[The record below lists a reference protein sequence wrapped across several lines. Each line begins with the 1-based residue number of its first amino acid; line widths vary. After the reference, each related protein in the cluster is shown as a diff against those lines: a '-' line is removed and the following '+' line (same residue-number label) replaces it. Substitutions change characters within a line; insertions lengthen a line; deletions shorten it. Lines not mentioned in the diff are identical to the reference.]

1 MSKVSGFFTSLNPLM
16 MRILPSPFHWLAS
29 TQIALVRFTGKKSGR
44 VFTTPMAYHLF
55 DDTLIIALAET
66 RGRNWWRNYVEVAP
80 MDILI
85 KGKWISGFASVLT
98 PDNPEYKKWFEAV
111 LNRAFFIP
119 KIFLNDYNARE
130 GLSASQMEALHA
142 QSGLVKFT
150 RRREDHSS
158 KAAN

>member
-16 MRILPSPFHWLAS
+16 MRVLPSPFHWLAS

-66 RGRNWWRNYVEVAP
+66 KGRNWWRNYVEIAP

-85 KGKWISGFASVLT
+85 KGKWQSGFASVLKAE
-98 PDNPEYKKWFEAV
+98 DPEYKKWFEAV

-119 KIFLNDYNARE
+119 KIFWVDYNARD
-130 GLSASQMEALHA
+130 GLSASQIKALDA
-142 QSGLVKFT
+142 RSGLVKFT
-150 RRREDHSS
+150 RNREDHCP
-158 KAAN
+158 